1 MQARAPLAEGLP
13 AVEAPS
19 GAETDRAID
28 RTWSWLQRAQN
39 PDGHWCA
46 ELEGDTILE
55 SEYAMLA
62 YFLEHRVTDKM
73 HLLAA
78 YLRQKQEPSGG
89 WTMYPGGPVEVSGS
103 VKAYFIL
110 KLVGDDPEAP
120 HMQRARE
127 AILEKGGVTAVNSF
141 TKFGLAMFGQY
152 DWDAVPAIPP
162 EVILFPSSAY
172 FNIYAISSWSRAM
185 VITMAII
192 WHHKPVVPVPPAARI
207 DELFVGGRNP
217 QRLHPRFGDRLLSWR
232 NFFLTVDRALKLVE
246 ASGARPFRQEA
257 LRRCKAWM
265 LEHTE
270 NSDGVGAIFPPMVN
284 TIMVLRLTGHADDD
298 PLMRKAMHEVER
310 FEIYENNTLRLQ
322 PCFSPVWDTA
332 LTTVCSQGA
341 GVAGD
346 NPALQRAARWLIGQE
361 IKQAA
366 DVHRYRRNMPIGGW
380 CFEYANAFYPDV
392 DDTSMVLMGL
402 DTIRLPGDEDVSRR
416 AAIDRGVA
424 WMMAMQCKNG
434 GWAAFDVDNDKEI
447 FTYVPFADHNA
458 MLDPPTADITARV
471 LESLG
476 RLGTHT
482 VDDGPV
488 RRAVAFLR
496 KEQEQDG
503 CWYGRWGSNY
513 IYGTWQ
519 VLRGLEA
526 IGHDM
531 RESWVQAGATWLR
544 DHQNGDGGWGESCDS
559 YEFPHL
565 RGQGPSTAS
574 QTAWALMG
582 IMSTGDY
589 DSPSVRRGVRWLLE
603 QQRADGSFE
612 DKWWTGTGFPRVFYL
627 KYHYYQIYFPLYALG
642 MYRRGDNLRPHH
654 RAEGELARQ

>member
-1 MQARAPLAEGLP
+1 MQASAPFAEDPRAEA
-13 AVEAPS
+13 APS
-19 GAETDRAID
+19 GERVERAID
-28 RTWSWLQRAQN
+28 RTWSWLRGVQKA
-39 PDGHWCA
+39 DGHWCA

-55 SEYAMLA
+55 SEYAMLV

-78 YLRQKQEPSGG
+78 YLRQKQAPNGG

-103 VKAYFIL
+103 VKAYFVL
-110 KLVGDDPEAP
+110 KLVGDDPKAP
-120 HMQRARE
+120 HMQRARQ

-141 TKFGLAMFGQY
+141 TKFGLAIFGQY

-162 EVILFPSSAY
+162 EVILFPNGAY

-192 WHHKPVVPVPPAARI
+192 WHYKPVVPVPPQARI

-217 QRLHPRFGDRLLSWR
+217 QRLKLRYSEQLLTWR
-232 NFFLTVDRALKLVE
+232 NFFLTVDQALKLVE

-265 LEHTE
+265 LEHME

-298 PLMRKAMHEVER
+298 PLMRWAKREVER
-310 FEIYENNTLRLQ
+310 FEIVEGDAMRLQ

-341 GVAGD
+341 GVSGHD
-346 NPALQRAARWLIGQE
+346 PALQRAARWLIDRE

-366 DVHRYRRNMPIGGW
+366 DVHRYRRNVPIGGW

-402 DTIRLPGDEDVSRR
+402 DTIRLPGEEDARRR
-416 AAIDRGVA
+416 AAIARGVE

-476 RLGTHT
+476 RLGTHK
-482 VDDGPV
+482 VEDGAV
-488 RRAVAFLR
+488 QRAIGFLR
-496 KEQEQDG
+496 KEQESDG
-503 CWYGRWGSNY
+503 AWYGRWGANY

-526 IGHDM
+526 IGYDM
-531 RESWVQAGATWLR
+531 SQPWVQAGAKWLR
-544 DHQNGDGGWGESCDS
+544 DHQNEDGGWGESCDS

-582 IMSTGDY
+582 LMSTGDY
-589 DSPSVRRGVRWLLE
+589 DGNAVRRGVAWLLE
-603 QQRADGSFE
+603 TQKADGTW
-612 DKWWTGTGFPRVFYL
+612 DDHGWTGTGFPRVFYL
-627 KYHYYQIYFPLYALG
+627 KYHYYPIYFPLYAIG
-642 MYRRGDNLRPHH
+642 MYRRRDNLRPYP
-654 RAEGELARQ
+654 RAMAEVAGR